1 MKLLLLLTLM
11 LGAAPEVEQ
20 QVDPVESLD
29 SAVVLSLEDAIKI
42 ALSENLSVKV
52 ADKDIWRAKYA
63 KRGTYASLFPQVDG
77 SAAYQRT
84 IKKQV
89 MYMDFDL
96 GGLGGSAG
104 AGQIP
109 GGTDT
114 GADQGAGTKAG
125 TSGDTPTKKDGFEVG
140 RWNTWNAGVTA
151 AMPLVNAQ
159 LWKSI
164 SISGDEVELA
174 VEKAR
179 GSRLGTVSSV
189 KKAYYD
195 VLLAKAANEVYEKS
209 YANAKTNLEFT
220 QARYNA
226 DKASEMELLR
236 AKTTVANVIPELY
249 NSRNQIGLALWQ
261 LKAVMGVNLD
271 MNLDV
276 QGGLSDYAQNM
287 LYDIHSHDDF
297 SLEGNSTLRQLD
309 IQLVELKK
317 SVELNALAYV
327 PTLAV
332 AFNYSINS
340 MNNDFNFKEYNWT
353 PYSYVGLSLSIPIFS
368 GTKRLQAVKQSKV
381 QLEQA
386 RLMQQETERNLRV
399 AIKSCLFTM
408 ENSMNSF
415 YAAQSAVESAQK
427 GYDISS
433 NAYQVGRSTL
443 IELNDALL
451 ALAQSE
457 LAEWQSIYS
466 FLVAKNTLEEQLG
479 KDFIE

>member
-1 MKLLLLLTLM
+1 MKFLLLLTLM
-11 LGAAPEVEQ
+11 LGAAPEVGQ
-20 QVDPVESLD
+20 QTDPVADLD
-29 SAVVLSLEDAIKI
+29 SALVLSLEDAIKV

-96 GGLGGSAG
+96 GSLGGD

-109 GGTDT
+109 GGSDAGTE
-114 GADQGAGTKAG
+114 QGAGTKAG
-125 TSGDTPTKKDGFEVG
+125 DTPSKKEGFEVG
-140 RWNTWNAGVTA
+140 RWNTWNAGITA

-189 KKAYYD
+189 KQAYYD

-236 AKTTVANVIPELY
+236 AKTTVANVVPELY

-261 LKAVMGVNLD
+261 LKAVMGVDLD

-276 QGGLSDYAQNM
+276 QGSLSDYAQNM
-287 LYDIHSHDDF
+287 LYDIYANDDF

-327 PTLAV
+327 PTLAL

-386 RLMQQETERNLRV
+386 KLMQQETERNLRV
-399 AIKSCLFTM
+399 AIKSCLYTM

-466 FLVAKNTLEEQLG
+466 FLVAKNNLEEQLG